1 MMLTANKHFSGIP
14 VNTTFSSVHVPTN
27 VFDGEPKVINA
38 IDWTRKLDDTFKDN
52 YERDPSLSWQY
63 FGSST
68 GFLRQYPAMKWL
80 LHVRLLIT
88 GIAELVT
95 FLCPHFRRMIPTCTT
110 PGCETGTSRQRR
122 VRR

>member
-80 LHVRLLIT
+80 TQEDDPDMYDARMRDWYIKAAASPKVR
-88 GIAELVT
+88 
-95 FLCPHFRRMIPTCTT
+95 FLSALSQM
-110 PGCETGTSRQRR
+110 
-122 VRR
+122 